1 MNPLAKPSVRSAA
14 LLALLAGAALAHAGT
29 VQAPPRP
36 PGSQLVRVDPGAN
49 PEERRRNVRAH
60 NHGHQKRDPK
70 RDDSRDQSAQPR
82 DDDAK
87 PNKKN

>member
-1 MNPLAKPSVRSAA
+1 MNSLAKPPFRTAA
-14 LLALLAGAALAHAGT
+14 VLSLLACAALAHAGA

-36 PGSQLVRVDPGAN
+36 PGSQLVRVEPGAN

-60 NHGHQKRDPK
+60 NHGHNKRDPM
-70 RDDSRDQSAQPR
+70 RDDSRDPAAQPK
-82 DDDAK
+82 DEDK